1 MTAGSSKA
9 RKRKGRDLQNLVREL
24 LVKELEIPEADV
36 LSTPMGLAGCDIL
49 LSKGARER
57 FPFGVE
63 CKSQE
68 ALSIWAALEQC
79 EENARKEALIPAL
92 VFKRARTSPWVAI
105 PISEFIMM
113 ARLRMEDYGYRKM
126 VKLRDSGFGERNG

>member
-1 MTAGSSKA
+1 MTASTSKS
-9 RKRKGRDLQNLVREL
+9 RKAKGRILQNLVREI
-24 LVKELEIPEADV
+24 LVDLGIPEVDV

-49 LSKGARER
+49 LSKSAREL

-68 ALSIWAALEQC
+68 AIQIWAALEQC

-92 VFKRARTSPWVAI
+92 VFKRARTHPWVAI
-105 PISEFIMM
+105 PLGDFVQ
-113 ARLRMEDYGYRKM
+113 M
-126 VKLRDSGFGERNG
+126 VKDQRKNS